1 MYYLIL
7 ICPVINTSTIIIK
20 DNLETVYKIMN
31 LTQKSSKHFTFQN
44 IKFEALLTFTRCASS
59 TCPGSPSL

>member
-7 ICPVINTSTIIIK
+7 TCPVINTSTIIIK

-31 LTQKSSKHFTFQN
+31 LTQKSSKYFTFQN
-44 IKFEALLTFTRCASS
+44 IKFEALLTFTRCTSS
-59 TCPGSPSL
+59 TFLGSPSL

>member
-7 ICPVINTSTIIIK
+7 TCPVINTSTIIIK

-31 LTQKSSKHFTFQN
+31 LTQK
-44 IKFEALLTFTRCASS
+44 
-59 TCPGSPSL
+59 